1 MAMGYTPAVE
11 IYGANAALLNQRIMH
26 WKHTDAAGIE
36 SDRLE
41 LTLNIEG
48 LEGLPSM
55 SGKIGLRVGYKESG
69 LVEKGQ
75 FVITQR
81 TPVLFPMRLMIVA
94 TAAPFSMEDPSGY
107 RQRRSASYGPTTL
120 GALFR
125 QLVGRH
131 GFSPR
136 VAASLEGIAIAHV
149 DQSNESDMAFITR
162 LAKRYCAVTKPFN
175 ELYVLAEAGQV
186 KSISLQ
192 QLPEVKLSVTQD
204 NRPGDQAFITAVF
217 NEKTRSNYQGSRV
230 TWWDSAAGKQR
241 VVQVGIAPFKTLR
254 QRCQNE
260 DEARAVAEGELRR
273 VGREGLELVID
284 CPGNP
289 LLAAEGLLRLD
300 ETWPS
305 YMQGRWS
312 ITKVVNEGDP
322 EKGYRSA
329 ITAGG
334 LSI

>member
-1 MAMGYTPAVE
+1 MAQGFTPIVE
-11 IYGANAALLNQRIMH
+11 FYGANAALLNQRIMH
-26 WKHTDAAGIE
+26 WSHTDAAGIE

-48 LEGLPSM
+48 LEGLPSL
-55 SGKIGLRVGYKESG
+55 SGKVGMRVGYSESG
-69 LVEKGQ
+69 PVEKGEL
-75 FVITQR
+75 VITQR

-94 TAAPFSMEDPSGY
+94 TAAPFSVGDPHGY

-136 VAASLEGIAIAHV
+136 VAPSLEGIPIAHI

-162 LAKRYCAVTKPFN
+162 LARRYSAVTKPFN

-186 KSISLQ
+186 KSLSLQ

-204 NRPGDQAFITAVF
+204 NRPGDHAFITATL
-217 NEKTRSNYQGSRV
+217 NDNARSKYGGSRV
-230 TWWDSAAGKQR
+230 TWWDVAGGRQH
-241 VVQVGIAPFKTLR
+241 VVEIGVAPFKTVR

-260 DEARAVAEGELRR
+260 EEARAVAEGELRR
-273 VGREGLELVID
+273 VGREGLELLID

-300 ETWPS
+300 DTWPA
-305 YMQGRWS
+305 YMQGQWS
-312 ITKVVNEGDP
+312 ITKVINVGDP
-322 EKGYRSA
+322 VTGYRSS

-334 LSI
+334 LST

>member
-1 MAMGYTPAVE
+1 MAQGFTPIVE
-11 IYGANAALLNQRIMH
+11 FYGANAALLNQRLMH
-26 WKHTDAAGIE
+26 WSHTDTTGIKT
-36 SDRLE
+36 DRLE

-48 LEGLPSM
+48 LEGLPSLN
-55 SGKIGLRVGYKESG
+55 GKIGLRVGYQESG

-75 FVITQR
+75 FVVTQR

-94 TAAPFSMEDPSGY
+94 TAAPFSAADTTGY

-125 QLVGRH
+125 QLVSRH
-131 GFSPR
+131 GYSPR
-136 VAASLEGIAIAHV
+136 VAPALDGIAIAHI

-162 LAKRYCAVTKPFN
+162 LAERYSAVTKPIN
-175 ELYVLAEAGQV
+175 ELYVLAEAGRA
-186 KSISLQ
+186 KSLSG
-192 QLPEVKLSVTQD
+192 QLLPDVTLSVTQD
-204 NRPGDQAFITAVF
+204 NRPGDQAFITAKF
-217 NEKTRSNYQGSRV
+217 DEKNRAKYEGCRV
-230 TWWDSAAGKQR
+230 TWWDAAACKQR
-241 VVQVGIAPFKTLR
+241 VVQVGNTPFKTLR

-273 VGREGLELVID
+273 VGREDLNLQID

-289 LLAAEGLLRLD
+289 LLAAEGVLRLD

-312 ITKVVNEGDP
+312 IKQVVHTGDP
-322 EKGYRSA
+322 ATGYRSS
-329 ITAGG
+329 ITACG
-334 LSI
+334 LST